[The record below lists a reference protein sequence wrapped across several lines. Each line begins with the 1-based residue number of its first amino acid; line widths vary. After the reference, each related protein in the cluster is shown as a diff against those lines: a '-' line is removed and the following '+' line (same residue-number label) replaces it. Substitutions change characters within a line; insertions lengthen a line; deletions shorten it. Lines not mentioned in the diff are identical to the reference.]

1 MYHRMEAGDQI
12 QKLIQKIKR
21 LFQELTGFLSHA
33 ELRKILGVPA
43 VLFGIS
49 ISTNADA
56 QSFASPVANP
66 FGLQT
71 TKLLAVPAFA
81 DLDGDGDQDLLVGE
95 YEGVLKY
102 FQNTGTSLNPQFAA
116 PQVNPFGLVSTYNVS
131 VPAFADLDGDGD
143 MDLLVGEYYG
153 AMQYFQ
159 NTGSM
164 SNPQF
169 AAPVTNPFGLTS
181 TYSLAAPAFAD
192 LDDDGDLDLLVGEYE
207 GSMKYF
213 LNSGSALSPQ
223 FEPPWTNPF
232 GLVSTYYYAFP
243 AFADLDDD
251 GDLDLLVGE
260 YYGVMK
266 YFQNVSTGIGDLPP
280 TFSIKL
286 FPNPVSD
293 ILKIETDEII
303 RKIEIFN
310 SLGERVIMLEY
321 QENQVSLNH
330 LIPGVYLVKVTSDTG
345 NFTTAKIQKQ

>member
-1 MYHRMEAGDQI
+1 MYHRMEAGVQI

-95 YEGVLKY
+95 YEGVLKYFQNTGTSLNPQFATPQVNPFGLIAANNHAIPALTDLDGDGDIDLLVGEYNGALKY

-243 AFADLDDD
+243 AFADLDD
-251 GDLDLLVGE
+251 
-260 YYGVMK
+260 
-266 YFQNVSTGIGDLPP
+266 
-280 TFSIKL
+280 
-286 FPNPVSD
+286 
-293 ILKIETDEII
+293 
-303 RKIEIFN
+303 
-310 SLGERVIMLEY
+310 
-321 QENQVSLNH
+321 
-330 LIPGVYLVKVTSDTG
+330 LVKPGFPGILT
-345 NFTTAKIQKQ
+345 